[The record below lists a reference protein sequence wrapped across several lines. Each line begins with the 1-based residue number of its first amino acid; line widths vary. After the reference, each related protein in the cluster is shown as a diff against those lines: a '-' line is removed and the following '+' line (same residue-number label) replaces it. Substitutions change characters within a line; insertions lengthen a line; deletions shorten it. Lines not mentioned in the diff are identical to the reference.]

1 VTLPFASNFRGKMTS
16 DEMNRAMEFIL
27 QQEAQLSVRMDELAK
42 QMQELSELHKRDHGL
57 LVRMAVQ
64 EERMTELLQI
74 QSRRLDRAEQ
84 EDRAAQRRH
93 EDSQKRHE
101 EMKREFEQRHQE
113 MQREFQQ
120 RNEQLL
126 QELRAGFDRLLAK
139 LSEN

>member
-1 VTLPFASNFRGKMTS
+1 MTLPFASNFRGKMTS

-84 EDRAAQRRH
+84 EDRAAQ
-93 EDSQKRHE
+93 KRHE
-101 EMKREFEQRHQE
+101 E
-113 MQREFQQ
+113 MQREFQH

-126 QELRAGFDRLLAK
+126 QELRAGFDRLLAR
-139 LSEN
+139 LSEKPN

>member
-84 EDRAAQRRH
+84 EDRAAQ
-93 EDSQKRHE
+93 KRHE
-101 EMKREFEQRHQE
+101 E
-113 MQREFQQ
+113 MQREFQH

-126 QELRAGFDRLLAK
+126 QELRAGFDRLLAR
-139 LSEN
+139 LSEKPN

>member
-1 VTLPFASNFRGKMTS
+1 MTS

-57 LVRMAVQ
+57 LVRVAVQ

-84 EDRAAQRRH
+84 EDRAAQ
-93 EDSQKRHE
+93 KRHE
-101 EMKREFEQRHQE
+101 E
-113 MQREFQQ
+113 MQREFQH

-126 QELRAGFDRLLAK
+126 QELRAGFDRLLAR
-139 LSEN
+139 LSEKPN

>member
-57 LVRMAVQ
+57 LVQMAVQ
-64 EERMTELLQI
+64 EQRMSELLQI

-84 EDRAAQRRH
+84 EDRAAQ
-93 EDSQKRHE
+93 KRHE
-101 EMKREFEQRHQE
+101 ETKKEFQERHEE

-120 RNEQLL
+120 RHEQLL

-139 LSEN
+139 LSEKPN